1 MYLLD
6 TNTVIDFFNAK
17 LPDNGKNL
25 LLSVEPAISVITFIE
40 LFSSS
45 KISESERL
53 ILLKFV
59 NTAIV
64 YETINS
70 QIAMEAINIRQ
81 QYKTKLPDAIIA
93 ATALFYGLILIT
105 HNSDDFKNIQGLSV
119 IDPFLL

>member
-25 LLSVEPAISVITFIE
+25 LLSIEPAISVITFIE

-53 ILLKFV
+53 ILLEFV
-59 NTAIV
+59 NTTIV
-64 YETINS
+64 YETIDLK
-70 QIAMEAINIRQ
+70 IAMEAINIRQ

-105 HNSDDFKNIQGLSV
+105 CNLDDF
-119 IDPFLL
+119 

>member
-25 LLSVEPAISVITFIE
+25 LLSIEPAISVITFIE

-53 ILLKFV
+53 ILLEFV

-70 QIAMEAINIRQ
+70 
-81 QYKTKLPDAIIA
+81 KLPWKQLRSGNN
-93 ATALFYGLILIT
+93 TKQNYLM
-105 HNSDDFKNIQGLSV
+105 Q
-119 IDPFLL
+119 